1 MKNCIPSS
9 KKKYKFTAKKLC
21 AYNNI
26 ISMNTDEHITIIYQK
41 HINNNIVFKGKLQ
54 FNVLVFSLFCF
65 GNEYTFARLLLIL
78 VRRIE
83 NFLNE
88 FYCGFDGVW

>member
-1 MKNCIPSS
+1 
-9 KKKYKFTAKKLC
+9 
-21 AYNNI
+21 
-26 ISMNTDEHITIIYQK
+26 MNTDEHITIIYQK

-54 FNVLVFSLFCF
+54 FNGNDGVFYVLVFSLFCF

-83 NFLNE
+83 NFLMIFIAVLME
-88 FYCGFDGVW
+88 FGKS